1 MREHTLQAQ
10 PYPGERHEKAWGHE
24 LWIIN
29 AEKYC
34 GKLLVFK
41 KDKEFSMHF
50 HLLKDEAWYI
60 NKGKFEF
67 KYIDTETSEEYSQ
80 EVTVGDC
87 IHLLPGQPHQM
98 LALTEGATIF
108 EVSTQHFDSDS
119 YRVNQEHHNYLK
131 KIIISILKNTMILI
145 EIGRNFI
152 KYFVY

>member
-10 PYPGERHEKAWGHE
+10 PYEGDRHEKAWGHE

-29 AEKYC
+29 NELYC

-60 NKGKFEF
+60 SKGQFLYKF
-67 KYIDTETSEEYSQ
+67 IDTKTATIKEMIVS
-80 EVTVGDC
+80 VGDC
-87 IHLLPGQPHQM
+87 IHLIPGQPHQM

-119 YRVNQEHHNYLK
+119 YRVIPGSSQLD
-131 KIIISILKNTMILI
+131 
-145 EIGRNFI
+145 NFNNLP
-152 KYFVY
+152 F